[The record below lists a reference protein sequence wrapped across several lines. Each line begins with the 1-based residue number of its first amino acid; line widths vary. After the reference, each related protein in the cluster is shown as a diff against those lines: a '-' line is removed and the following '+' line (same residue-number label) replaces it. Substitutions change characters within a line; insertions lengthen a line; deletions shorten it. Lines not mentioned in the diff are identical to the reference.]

1 MDKMNT
7 IFRNISVIAVLLL
20 TAAAGIVSCSKDTKG
35 AGDIRIGFSQET
47 YRFKEGAGL
56 NKIQLEITGEAVTYP
71 VTFDVEARIISEE
84 AVDVNDVIHFTQTEG
99 LKIKGKDL
107 APVFLE
113 FTVKDNDVINET
125 RKVELTITN
134 VKGAEIST
142 GKTVLEIRD
151 NDNNPYDKLM
161 GDWTASATDYNGD
174 KVTFPVNI
182 SGGFTESDINNN
194 EGHVL
199 VCWGFGSYQR
209 EFPTSSPTK
218 QPVWYMDF
226 DEDAHALYV
235 QTNTLMAN
243 VFQFS
248 DISYDV
254 IIRCCTVLPGN
265 SLSLLTPL
273 EGSWSSDMNT
283 ITFQSGGYG
292 LTAAIFTTD
301 GEYTD
306 SVWMIFT
313 DIVLTRDK

>member
-1 MDKMNT
+1 MNKL
-7 IFRNISVIAVLLL
+7 RHISVIAALL
-20 TAAAGIVSCSKDTKG
+20 TAVAAMVSCSEEKKG
-35 AGDIRIGFSQET
+35 AGDITIGFAQDT
-47 YRFKEGAGL
+47 YKFKEGAGL
-56 NKIQLEITGEAVTYP
+56 SKIQIDVTGEAETYP
-71 VTFDVEARIISEE
+71 VTFDVEAKIVSSEQVE
-84 AVDVNDVIHFTQTEG
+84 VNDVIHFTQSKG

-107 APVFLE
+107 APVYLE

-125 RKVELTITN
+125 RQVELTITN
-134 VKGAEIST
+134 VKGAKVSNA
-142 GKTVLEIRD
+142 KTVFEIRD

-161 GDWTASATDYNGD
+161 GDWTASATDYSGA

-194 EGHVL
+194 EGRVL

-209 EFPTSSPTK
+209 EFPTSNPPK

-235 QTNTLMAN
+235 QTNKVMAN

-254 IIRCCTVLPGN
+254 IIRCCTILPGN
-265 SLSLLTPL
+265 SISLQTPL

-306 SVWMIFT
+306 TVWMIFT
-313 DIVLTRDK
+313 DIVLTRNK

>member
-1 MDKMNT
+1 MNKL
-7 IFRNISVIAVLLL
+7 RHISVIAALL
-20 TAAAGIVSCSKDTKG
+20 TAAAAMVSCSEEKKG
-35 AGDIRIGFSQET
+35 AGDITIGFAQDT
-47 YRFKEGAGL
+47 YKFKEGAGL
-56 NKIQLEITGEAVTYP
+56 SKIQIDVTGEAETYP
-71 VTFDVEARIISEE
+71 VTFDVEAKIVSSEQVE
-84 AVDVNDVIHFTQTEG
+84 VNDVIHFTQSKG

-107 APVFLE
+107 APVYLE
-113 FTVKDNDVINET
+113 FTVKDNDIINET
-125 RKVELTITN
+125 RQVELTITN
-134 VKGAEIST
+134 EKGAKVSNA
-142 GKTVLEIRD
+142 KTVFEIRD

-161 GDWTASATDYNGD
+161 GDWTASATDYSGA

-194 EGHVL
+194 EGRVL

-209 EFPTSSPTK
+209 EFPTSNPPK

-235 QTNTLMAN
+235 QTNKVMAN

-254 IIRCCTVLPGN
+254 IIRCCTILPGN
-265 SLSLLTPL
+265 SLSLQTPL

-306 SVWMIFT
+306 TVWMIFT
-313 DIVLTRDK
+313 DIVLTRNK

>member
-1 MDKMNT
+1 MNKL
-7 IFRNISVIAVLLL
+7 RHISVIAALL
-20 TAAAGIVSCSKDTKG
+20 AAAAAMVSCSEEKKG
-35 AGDIRIGFSQET
+35 AGDITIGFAQDT
-47 YRFKEGAGL
+47 YKFKEGAGL
-56 NKIQLEITGEAVTYP
+56 NKIQIDVTGEAETYP
-71 VTFDVEARIISEE
+71 VTFDVEAKIVSSEQVE
-84 AVDVNDVIHFTQTEG
+84 VNDVIHFTQSKG

-107 APVFLE
+107 APVYLE

-125 RKVELTITN
+125 RQVELTITN
-134 VKGAEIST
+134 VKGAKVSNA
-142 GKTVLEIRD
+142 KTVFEIRD

-161 GDWTASATDYNGD
+161 GDWTASATDYSGA

-194 EGHVL
+194 EGRVL

-209 EFPTSSPTK
+209 EFPTSNPPK

-235 QTNTLMAN
+235 QTNKVMAN

-254 IIRCCTVLPGN
+254 IIRCCTILPGN
-265 SLSLLTPL
+265 SISLQTPL

-306 SVWMIFT
+306 TVWMIFT
-313 DIVLTRDK
+313 DIVLTRNN

>member
-1 MDKMNT
+1 MNKSRH
-7 IFRNISVIAVLLL
+7 IAVIATLL
-20 TAAAGIVSCSKDTKG
+20 TAVAGMVSCSGEKKG
-35 AGDIRIGFSQET
+35 VGDITIGFSQET
-47 YRFKEGAGL
+47 YKFKEGAGL
-56 NKIQLEITGEAVTYP
+56 NKIQLDVTGEAETYP
-71 VTFDVEARIISEE
+71 VTFDIEAKIVSSEQVE
-84 AVDVNDVIHFTQTEG
+84 VNDVIHFTQSKG

-125 RKVELTITN
+125 RQVELTITN
-134 VKGAEIST
+134 VKGAKVST
-142 GKTVLEIRD
+142 AKTILEIRD

-161 GDWTASATDYNGD
+161 GDWTASATDYSGA

-182 SGGFTESDINNN
+182 SGGFTESDITNND
-194 EGHVL
+194 GRVL

-209 EFPTSSPTK
+209 EFPSSNPPK

-226 DEDAHALYV
+226 DEDARALYV
-235 QTNTLMAN
+235 QTNKVMAN

-254 IIRCCTVLPGN
+254 IIRCCTILPGN
-265 SLSLLTPL
+265 SLSLQTPL

-306 SVWMIFT
+306 TVWMIFT
-313 DIVLTRDK
+313 DIVLTRNK

>member
-1 MDKMNT
+1 MNKL
-7 IFRNISVIAVLLL
+7 RHISVIAALL
-20 TAAAGIVSCSKDTKG
+20 TAAAAMVSCSEEKKG
-35 AGDIRIGFSQET
+35 AGDITIGFAQDT
-47 YRFKEGAGL
+47 YKFKEGAGL
-56 NKIQLEITGEAVTYP
+56 SKIQIDVTGEAETYP
-71 VTFDVEARIISEE
+71 VTFDVEAKIVSSEQVE
-84 AVDVNDVIHFTQTEG
+84 VNDVIHFTQSKG

-107 APVFLE
+107 APVYLE
-113 FTVKDNDVINET
+113 FTVKDNDIINET
-125 RKVELTITN
+125 RQVELTITN
-134 VKGAEIST
+134 VKGAKVSNV
-142 GKTVLEIRD
+142 KTVFEIRD

-161 GDWTASATDYNGD
+161 GDWTASATDYSGA

-194 EGHVL
+194 EGRVL

-209 EFPTSSPTK
+209 EFPTSNPPK

-235 QTNTLMAN
+235 QTNKVMAN

-254 IIRCCTVLPGN
+254 IIRCCTILPGN
-265 SLSLLTPL
+265 SLSLQTPL

-306 SVWMIFT
+306 TVWMIFT
-313 DIVLTRDK
+313 DIVLTRNK